1 MKGRKPRPTN
11 LKILEGEPNKDRI
24 NLNEPQPL
32 TLEVNCPKH
41 LKGEARAE
49 WRRIYPELK
58 AMGLISLIDRAA
70 LAVYCQAWE
79 RWVKYSKIVE
89 EKGELY
95 KTQSGNV
102 ITSPA
107 LWVAN
112 KAAEQMHKFL
122 TEFGMTPASRS
133 RLTASA
139 PSSDDPL
146 DKLLNTRKN

>member
-49 WRRIYPELK
+49 WKRIYPELQ

-133 RLTASA
+133 RLTTSVAI
-139 PSSDDPL
+139 SDDPL
-146 DKLLNTRKN
+146 DKLLKTRKN